1 MKATKIMILSI
12 AVLVIL
18 SMILFMAQL
27 LLRKLKTADK
37 RIPTM
42 ASGIWFISVFLSG
55 ALLTSKTV
63 FVFSEAIDNIYKINP
78 ADSLFN
84 IFKTGS
90 VLTGITIVWLMVWY
104 FLSNTL
110 SVIITWKKNAL
121 QEAEVNN
128 ISFFLIRGATMAGF
142 IACLLSV
149 FELILRTF
157 IPHVNVPF
165 YH

>member
-90 VLTGITIVWLMVWY
+90 VLTGITIVWRY
-104 FLSNTL
+104 YGRFYCLSFV
-110 SVIITWKKNAL
+110 SI
-121 QEAEVNN
+121 
-128 ISFFLIRGATMAGF
+128 
-142 IACLLSV
+142 
-149 FELILRTF
+149 
-157 IPHVNVPF
+157 
-165 YH
+165 